1 MKNYFILGGRCMLA
15 YMHKCV
21 CVYVCVCMCVLTHAQ
36 LLKHR
41 EIGMLSFFDV
51 PQNNRKM

>member
-1 MKNYFILGGRCMLA
+1 MGKLPMKNYFILGGRCMLA

-21 CVYVCVCMCVLTHAQ
+21 CVCVLTYAQ

-41 EIGMLSFFDV
+41 EFGVLSFFDV